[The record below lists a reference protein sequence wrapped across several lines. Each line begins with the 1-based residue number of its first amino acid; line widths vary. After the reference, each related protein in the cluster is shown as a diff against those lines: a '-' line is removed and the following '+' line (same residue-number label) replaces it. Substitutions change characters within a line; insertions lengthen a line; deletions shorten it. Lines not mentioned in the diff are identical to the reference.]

1 MKNQT
6 PHQFY
11 PKNRKE
17 WRKWLQKN
25 HKKEKAVALIR
36 YKKHTGKPSP
46 SVQEA
51 MREAICF
58 GWIDTTVKRLDE
70 DRYIINY
77 RKRNEKTSRWSDNT
91 LSYAKQLIKEGLMT
105 PEGLR
110 LYKLGLAKPTNHEGI
125 PDNPRMS
132 ADFKKELEKQKALK
146 LFQKLSPSSRRSH
159 LRWLCRAKGAETRI
173 KRMGEIIKIITHKDV
188 PNR

>member
-1 MKNQT
+1 MELQT
-6 PHQFY
+6 PKQFY
-11 PKNRKE
+11 PKSRKE
-17 WRKWLQKN
+17 WRAWLQKN

-51 MREAICF
+51 MHEAICF

-91 LSYAKQLIKEGLMT
+91 LSYAKKLIKEGLMT
-105 PEGLR
+105 PEGLK
-110 LYKLGLAKPTNHEGI
+110 LYKLGLAKHTNHHGI
-125 PDNPRMS
+125 PDNPRMPTY
-132 ADFKKELEKQKALK
+132 FKKELEKQGALK
-146 LFQKLSPSSRRSH
+146 IFQNLSRSVRRAH
-159 LRWLCRAKGAETRI
+159 LRWLYRAKSVETRV
-173 KRMGEIIKIITHKDV
+173 KRINEIIKMISK
-188 PNR
+188 NS